1 MQINS
6 AHLINCEIAGKFIFE
21 IMAFRREDMQSGS
34 IQTFMNQYGI
44 SMHLMKVNQA
54 TSGRTPPK
62 MDAERYRCQISRP
75 GKKINV
81 YVAVPP
87 EEGAL
92 TPSDVL
98 FMLILDASGCEMF
111 KEYYAR
117 QDEFNEIF
125 SGSDA
130 RLDGFDEFWLEYESR
145 CEQSRKLRTFL
156 GKNLY
161 EKLVNRFGFNN

>member
-1 MQINS
+1 MQN
-6 AHLINCEIAGKFIFE
+6 A
-21 IMAFRREDMQSGS
+21 S
-34 IQTFMNQYGI
+34 IQTFMSRYGI
-44 SMHLMKVNQA
+44 SMQLMKVNPLKA
-54 TSGRTPPK
+54 GRARPQT
-62 MDAERYRCQISRP
+62 DLDRYRCQISRP
-75 GKKINV
+75 GKEIDV

-117 QDEFNEIF
+117 QDEFREIF

-130 RLDGFDEFWLEYESR
+130 GVNIFDEFWLEYESR
-145 CEQSRKLRTFL
+145 YRQSRKLRTFL
-156 GKNLY
+156 GNDLY
-161 EKLVNRFGFNN
+161 EKLIDRFGFDN

>member
-1 MQINS
+1 
-6 AHLINCEIAGKFIFE
+6 
-21 IMAFRREDMQSGS
+21 
-34 IQTFMNQYGI
+34 MNQYSI
-44 SMHLMKVNQA
+44 SMRLMKVNPAKSGQA
-54 TSGRTPPK
+54 PPK
-62 MDAERYRCQISRP
+62 TYMDRYRCQISRP
-75 GKKINV
+75 GKEINV

-87 EEGAL
+87 EEDAL

-98 FMLILDASGCEMF
+98 FMLILDASGCEML

-125 SGSDA
+125 SGPDA

-145 CEQSRKLRTFL
+145 YEQSRKLRTFL

-161 EKLVNRFGFNN
+161 EKLINRFGFNN

>member
-1 MQINS
+1 MQN
-6 AHLINCEIAGKFIFE
+6 
-21 IMAFRREDMQSGS
+21 GS
-34 IQTFMNQYGI
+34 IQALMNQYGI
-44 SMHLMKVNQA
+44 SMQLMKVNQA
-54 TSGRTPPK
+54 TSGRAHPQ
-62 MDAERYRCQISRP
+62 MDVDRYRCQISRP
-75 GKKINV
+75 GKEIDL

-87 EEGAL
+87 EEDAI

-125 SGSDA
+125 SSPDA
-130 RLDGFDEFWLEYESR
+130 KLDGFDEFWLEYESR

-161 EKLVNRFGFNN
+161 VKLINRFGFDN

>member
-1 MQINS
+1 
-6 AHLINCEIAGKFIFE
+6 
-21 IMAFRREDMQSGS
+21 MQSAS

-44 SMHLMKVNQA
+44 SMELMKENRA
-54 TSGRTPPK
+54 KSGRARQRL
-62 MDAERYRCQISRP
+62 DVDRYRCQISRP
-75 GKKINV
+75 GKAINV
-81 YVAVPP
+81 YVTVPP
-87 EEGAL
+87 EEGAI

-145 CEQSRKLRTFL
+145 REQSLKLRTFL

-161 EKLVNRFGFNN
+161 EKLINRFGFNN

>member
-1 MQINS
+1 
-6 AHLINCEIAGKFIFE
+6 
-21 IMAFRREDMQSGS
+21 MQSGS
-34 IQTFMNQYGI
+34 IQTFMNQYRI
-44 SMHLMKVNQA
+44 SMQLMKVNQA
-54 TSGRTPPK
+54 TSGRAHPK
-62 MDAERYRCQISRP
+62 MDVDRYRCQISRP
-75 GKKINV
+75 GKAINV

-87 EEGAL
+87 EEGSI

-145 CEQSRKLRTFL
+145 CEQSSKAPDFSGQKSL
-156 GKNLY
+156 
-161 EKLVNRFGFNN
+161 

>member
-1 MQINS
+1 
-6 AHLINCEIAGKFIFE
+6 
-21 IMAFRREDMQSGS
+21 
-34 IQTFMNQYGI
+34 
-44 SMHLMKVNQA
+44 MKVNPAKSGQA
-54 TSGRTPPK
+54 PPK
-62 MDAERYRCQISRP
+62 TYMDRYRCQISRP
-75 GKKINV
+75 GKEINV

-87 EEGAL
+87 EEDAL

-98 FMLILDASGCEMF
+98 FMLILDASGCEML

-125 SGSDA
+125 SGPDA

-145 CEQSRKLRTFL
+145 YEQSRKLRTFL

-161 EKLVNRFGFNN
+161 EKLINRFGFNN

>member
-1 MQINS
+1 
-6 AHLINCEIAGKFIFE
+6 
-21 IMAFRREDMQSGS
+21 MQSAL

-44 SMHLMKVNQA
+44 SMRLMKENPAQ
-54 TSGRTPPK
+54 SGHAHPEMY
-62 MDAERYRCQISRP
+62 MDRYRCQIRRP
-75 GKKINV
+75 GKEINV

-92 TPSDVL
+92 SPSDVL

-130 RLDGFDEFWLEYESR
+130 RADGFDEFWLEYESR
-145 CEQSRKLRTFL
+145 CMQTRKLRTFL

-161 EKLVNRFGFNN
+161 EKLINRFGFNN

>member
-1 MQINS
+1 MQG
-6 AHLINCEIAGKFIFE
+6 A
-21 IMAFRREDMQSGS
+21 S

-44 SMHLMKVNQA
+44 SMELMKVNA
-54 TSGRTPPK
+54 AKSGRAHPK
-62 MDAERYRCQISRP
+62 MDLDRYRCQISRP
-75 GKKINV
+75 GKEINV
-81 YVAVPP
+81 YVAVPS

-111 KEYYAR
+111 KEYYSR
-117 QDEFNEIF
+117 QDEFNEVF

-130 RLDGFDEFWLEYESR
+130 RSDGFDDFWLEYESR

-161 EKLVNRFGFNN
+161 EKLINRFGFDN

>member
-1 MQINS
+1 
-6 AHLINCEIAGKFIFE
+6 
-21 IMAFRREDMQSGS
+21 MQSAS

-44 SMHLMKVNQA
+44 SMELMKVNRA
-54 TSGRTPPK
+54 KSGRAHPK
-62 MDAERYRCQISRP
+62 MDLDRYRCQISRP
-75 GKKINV
+75 GKEINV
-81 YVAVPP
+81 YVAVPV
-87 EEGAL
+87 EEGAI

-130 RLDGFDEFWLEYESR
+130 KLDGFDEFWLEYESR
-145 CEQSRKLRTFL
+145 FEQSRKLRTFL

-161 EKLVNRFGFNN
+161 EKLINRFGFNN

>member
-1 MQINS
+1 
-6 AHLINCEIAGKFIFE
+6 
-21 IMAFRREDMQSGS
+21 MQSGS
-34 IQTFMNQYGI
+34 IQTFMNQYRI
-44 SMHLMKVNQA
+44 SMQLMKVNPA
-54 TSGRTPPK
+54 TSGRAHAEI
-62 MDAERYRCQISRP
+62 DVERYRCQISRP
-75 GKKINV
+75 GKEIDV

-87 EEGAL
+87 EEGAI

-117 QDEFNEIF
+117 HDEFSEIF

-161 EKLVNRFGFNN
+161 EKLISRFGFNN

>member
-1 MQINS
+1 MDFRGDNMQN
-6 AHLINCEIAGKFIFE
+6 
-21 IMAFRREDMQSGS
+21 GS

-44 SMHLMKVNQA
+44 SMQLMKVNQA
-54 TSGRTPPK
+54 TSGRTHPP
-62 MDAERYRCQISRP
+62 MDLERYRCQISRP
-75 GKKINV
+75 GKEIDL
-81 YVAVPP
+81 YVVVPP
-87 EEGAL
+87 EEDAI

-125 SGSDA
+125 SGSDS

-161 EKLVNRFGFNN
+161 EKLINRFGFNN

>member
-1 MQINS
+1 MQG
-6 AHLINCEIAGKFIFE
+6 AL
-21 IMAFRREDMQSGS
+21 
-34 IQTFMNQYGI
+34 IQTFMNQYRI
-44 SMHLMKVNQA
+44 SMQLMKVNPA
-54 TSGRTPPK
+54 TSGRAHPK
-62 MDAERYRCQISRP
+62 MDVDRYRCQISRP
-75 GKKINV
+75 GKEINV

-98 FMLILDASGCEMF
+98 FMLILDASGCEML

-145 CEQSRKLRTFL
+145 CEQTRKLRTFL

-161 EKLVNRFGFNN
+161 EKLINRFGFNN